1 MKRILTLTLLAL
13 FALSAAAQ
21 PDTPVVKYLKG
32 DIRRAAFNTHSYEFE
47 PVKDTPAPK
56 GYKAFYISHYGRHGS
71 RSDWGGPQYKLV
83 RDLLTQAKEQ
93 NLLTPAGDSLLKEA
107 ALIYELHNGMDGRL
121 TPRGVKEH
129 ARLAERM
136 YHRFPEVFKKGSK
149 HLRAV
154 SSTTPRCIVSMNGFT
169 ARLQALQPDLDMD
182 LDTGEK
188 YYAYIARGE
197 NSVLTARTNKALAD
211 YKKTLQWDN
220 ETVYRTLFTDPEA
233 AKKLIPNAWDFQNAI
248 YDCARVSDPFD
259 IPDNMFRYLPFEN
272 VVHFHELNF
281 LSAYLNQCDSKLNG
295 EIRIPRSQ
303 ELVDTL
309 ISQADAVI
317 AGKVQKAADLCFGHD
332 WPFLGL
338 VCYLG
343 LEGVSERYT
352 VEEAAANWLP
362 SYYCPFA
369 TNLQMIFYRS
379 KKSDDILVKF
389 LMNERETKLP
399 ALKAVDGIYYNWND
413 VKAWCANRIP
423 KTQIV
428 AHRGYWEGNAEN
440 SIASFRKAQEFGL
453 WGSEF
458 DIHLTADGV
467 PVIHHDQKIGD
478 LDIQKSNF
486 EDVRANRLANG
497 EHIPTLAEYMAQA
510 ARSRECL
517 PVLEL
522 KPQTTVEREDE
533 LVEKCL
539 QALPG
544 AEAGR
549 SAQRP
554 AGVRV
559 LCPPFV
565 GTHQGRVHL
574 LQPPYLPGTRQEGPR
589 LHGPVPERRPVPGP
603 APRGRHQRY
612 RLPLQR
618 IQETSGMGEGSTRPR
633 NECQCVDGGQSGGHP
648 RHARPGRG
656 PDYHGQTRA
665 GAGDSLGAVEIPSS
679 ASDLLGMTIRKP
691 PRYRG
696 GFLLQA
702 LSTACNNRSSGQWPG
717 RKRGRIPR
725 TR

>member
-1 MKRILTLTLLAL
+1 
-13 FALSAAAQ
+13 
-21 PDTPVVKYLKG
+21 
-32 DIRRAAFNTHSYEFE
+32 
-47 PVKDTPAPK
+47 
-56 GYKAFYISHYGRHGS
+56 
-71 RSDWGGPQYKLV
+71 
-83 RDLLTQAKEQ
+83 
-93 NLLTPAGDSLLKEA
+93 
-107 ALIYELHNGMDGRL
+107 
-121 TPRGVKEH
+121 
-129 ARLAERM
+129 M

-211 YKKTLQWDN
+211 YKKTIQWDN

-295 EIRIPRSQ
+295 EIRMPRSQ

-362 SYYCPFA
+362 SYFCPFA

-399 ALKAVDGIYYNWND
+399 ALQAVNGIFYRWDD
-413 VKAWCANRIP
+413 VKAWCAKRIP

-440 SIASFRKAQEFGL
+440 SVASFRKAQEYGL

-467 PVIHHDQKIGD
+467 PVVHHNQMIGD

-486 EDVRANRLANG
+486 EEVRANRLANG

-510 ARSRECL
+510 ARSRECM

-539 QALPG
+539 QAL
-544 AEAGR
+544 
-549 SAQRP
+549 RP
-554 AGVRV
+554 A
-559 LCPPFV
+559 
-565 GTHQGRVHL
+565 
-574 LQPPYLPGTRQEGPR
+574 
-589 LHGPVPERRPVPGP
+589 
-603 APRGRHQRY
+603 APRNVPPEFASFARRSSEPTKVVFISFSHH
-612 RLPLQR
+612 
-618 IQETSGMGEGSTRPR
+618 ICQELAKKAPGYTVQYLNGDLSPAQLHAEGI
-633 NECQCVDGGQSGGHP
+633 NGI
-648 RHARPGRG
+648 
-656 PDYHGQTRA
+656 DYHYNVIKNHPEWVKQA
-665 GAGDSLGAVEIPSS
+665 HD
-679 ASDLLGMTIRKP
+679 LGMTVNVWTVNEPADIRAMRDLGVDQITTDKP
-691 PRYRG
+691 
-696 GFLLQA
+696 A
-702 LSTACNNRSSGQWPG
+702 L
-717 RKRGRIPR
+717 
-725 TR
+725 TREILWER

>member
-1 MKRILTLTLLAL
+1 MKRLLTLFATALLA
-13 FALSAAAQ
+13 FSAFAQ
-21 PDTPVVKYLKG
+21 PDTPVVLFLKQ
-32 DIRRAAFNTHSYEFE
+32 DIRRAAFNTHSYEFG
-47 PVKDTPAPK
+47 PIHDTPAPK
-56 GYKAFYISHYGRHGS
+56 GYKPFYISHYGRHGS

-83 RDLLTQAKEQ
+83 RDLLTKADELH
-93 NLLTPAGDSLLKEA
+93 LLTPAGDSLMHEA
-107 ALIYELHNGMDGRL
+107 ALIYTLHNDMDGRL

-129 ARLAERM
+129 AQLAERM
-136 YHRFPEVFKKGSK
+136 YNRYPEVFRKGSK
-149 HLRAV
+149 HIRAV

-169 ARLQALQPDLDMD
+169 GRMMSLQPDLDFD

-211 YKKTLQWDN
+211 YRKTIRWDN
-220 ETVYRTLFTDPEA
+220 ETVYKNLFTDPEA
-233 AKKLIPNAWDFQNAI
+233 AKKLIPDAYAFQNAI

-332 WPFLGL
+332 WPYLGL

-352 VEEAAANWLP
+352 LEEAKDKWLP

-379 KKSDDILVKF
+379 KKSDEILVKF
-389 LMNERETKLP
+389 LMNERETRLP
-399 ALKAVDGIYYNWND
+399 SLQPVESYYYRWND

-423 KTQIV
+423 KARIV

-440 SIASFRKAQEFGL
+440 SIASFRKAQEFGC

-467 PVIHHDQKIGD
+467 PVVNHDQVIAGM
-478 LDIQKSNF
+478 DIQQSPF

-497 EHIPTLAEYMAQA
+497 EHVPTLAEYMAQA
-510 ARSRECL
+510 ARSRECM

-522 KPQTTVEREDE
+522 KPQASPEKEDE
-533 LVEKCL
+533 LVDKCL
-539 QALPG
+539 QAL
-544 AEAGR
+544 
-549 SAQRP
+549 RP
-554 AGVRV
+554 AAPRNV
-559 LCPPFV
+559 PPEFASFA
-565 GTHQGRVHL
+565 R
-574 LQPPYLPGTRQEGPR
+574 RQEPTQVVFISFSHHICQELAKKAPGYTVQYLNGDLSPAQ
-589 LHGPVPERRPVPGP
+589 LH
-603 APRGRHQRY
+603 A
-612 RLPLQR
+612 
-618 IQETSGMGEGSTRPR
+618 EGI
-633 NECQCVDGGQSGGHP
+633 NGI
-648 RHARPGRG
+648 
-656 PDYHGQTRA
+656 DYHYSVFYKHPEWVKEAQ
-665 GAGDSLGAVEIPSS
+665 D
-679 ASDLLGMTIRKP
+679 LGMSVNVWTVDDPKDIRAMRDLGVDQITTNKP
-691 PRYRG
+691 
-696 GFLLQA
+696 A
-702 LSTACNNRSSGQWPG
+702 LVREILWEH
-717 RKRGRIPR
+717 
-725 TR
+725 

>member
-1 MKRILTLTLLAL
+1 MKRILTLAALAL
-13 FALSAAAQ
+13 FALAAAAQ
-21 PDTPVVKYLKG
+21 PDTPVVQYLKG

-83 RDLLTQAKEQ
+83 RDLLTQANEQ
-93 NLLTPAGDSLLKEA
+93 HLLTPAGDSLMKEA
-107 ALIYELHNGMDGRL
+107 ALLYKLHDGMDGRL
-121 TPRGVKEH
+121 TPRGVREH
-129 ARLAERM
+129 AQLAERM
-136 YHRFPEVFKKGSK
+136 YKRFPEVFKNGSK

-188 YYAYIARGE
+188 YYAYIARG
-197 NSVLTARTNKALAD
+197 D
-211 YKKTLQWDN
+211 
-220 ETVYRTLFTDPEA
+220 
-233 AKKLIPNAWDFQNAI
+233 AWDFQNAI

-295 EIRIPRSQ
+295 EIRMPRSQ

-399 ALKAVDGIYYNWND
+399 ALQAVNGIFYRWDD
-413 VKAWCANRIP
+413 VKAWCAKRIP

-440 SIASFRKAQEFGL
+440 SVASFRKAQEYGL

-467 PVIHHDQKIGD
+467 PVVHHNQMIGD

-486 EDVRANRLANG
+486 EEVRANRLANG

-510 ARSRECL
+510 ARSRECM

-539 QALPG
+539 QAL
-544 AEAGR
+544 
-549 SAQRP
+549 RP
-554 AGVRV
+554 A
-559 LCPPFV
+559 
-565 GTHQGRVHL
+565 
-574 LQPPYLPGTRQEGPR
+574 
-589 LHGPVPERRPVPGP
+589 
-603 APRGRHQRY
+603 APRNVPPEFASFARRSSEPTKVVFISFSHH
-612 RLPLQR
+612 
-618 IQETSGMGEGSTRPR
+618 ICQELAKKAPGYTVQYLNGDLSPAQLHAEGI
-633 NECQCVDGGQSGGHP
+633 NGI
-648 RHARPGRG
+648 
-656 PDYHGQTRA
+656 DYHYSVFKKHPEWVKEA
-665 GAGDSLGAVEIPSS
+665 HD
-679 ASDLLGMTIRKP
+679 LGMSVNVWTVDDPEDIRAMRDLGVDQITTDKP
-691 PRYRG
+691 
-696 GFLLQA
+696 A
-702 LSTACNNRSSGQWPG
+702 L
-717 RKRGRIPR
+717 
-725 TR
+725 TREILWER

>member
-1 MKRILTLTLLAL
+1 MKRILTLAAMAL
-13 FALSAAAQ
+13 FALTAAAQ

-83 RDLLTQAKEQ
+83 RDLLTQANEQ
-93 NLLTPAGDSLLKEA
+93 HLLTPAGDSLMKEA
-107 ALIYELHNGMDGRL
+107 ALLYQLHDGMDGRL
-121 TPRGVKEH
+121 TPRGVREH
-129 ARLAERM
+129 AQLAERM
-136 YHRFPEVFKKGSK
+136 YHRYPEVFKKGSK
-149 HLRAV
+149 HIRAV

-197 NSVLTARTNKALAD
+197 NNILIARTNKALD
-211 YKKTLQWDN
+211 EYKKTIQWDN

-233 AKKLIPNAWDFQNAI
+233 AKKLIPNAWD
-248 YDCARVSDPFD
+248 
-259 IPDNMFRYLPFEN
+259 
-272 VVHFHELNF
+272 HELNF

-295 EIRIPRSQ
+295 EIRMPRSQ

-362 SYYCPFA
+362 SYFCPFA

-389 LMNERETKLP
+389 LMNERETRLP
-399 ALKAVDGIYYNWND
+399 ALQAVDGIYYRWND
-413 VKAWCANRIP
+413 VKDWCANRIP
-423 KTQIV
+423 KTKIV

-440 SIASFRKAQEFGL
+440 SVASFRKAQEFGL

-467 PVIHHDQKIGD
+467 PVVHHNQTIGE
-478 LDIQKSNF
+478 LDIQKSNY

-497 EHIPTLAEYMAQA
+497 EHVPTLAEYMAQA
-510 ARSRECL
+510 ARSRECM

-533 LVEKCL
+533 LVDKCL
-539 QALPG
+539 QAL
-544 AEAGR
+544 
-549 SAQRP
+549 RP
-554 AGVRV
+554 A
-559 LCPPFV
+559 
-565 GTHQGRVHL
+565 
-574 LQPPYLPGTRQEGPR
+574 
-589 LHGPVPERRPVPGP
+589 
-603 APRGRHQRY
+603 APRNVPPEFASFARRSSEPTKVVFISFSHH
-612 RLPLQR
+612 
-618 IQETSGMGEGSTRPR
+618 ICQELAKKAPGYTVQYLSGDLSPAQLHAEGI
-633 NECQCVDGGQSGGHP
+633 NGI
-648 RHARPGRG
+648 
-656 PDYHGQTRA
+656 DYHYSVFQEHPEWVKEA
-665 GAGDSLGAVEIPSS
+665 HD
-679 ASDLLGMTIRKP
+679 LGMSVNVWTVDEPADIRAMRDLGVDQITTNKP
-691 PRYRG
+691 
-696 GFLLQA
+696 A
-702 LSTACNNRSSGQWPG
+702 LVREILWE
-717 RKRGRIPR
+717 R
-725 TR
+725 

>member
-1 MKRILTLTLLAL
+1 MKRFLTLAVAAF
-13 FALSAAAQ
+13 FALAAAAQ

-47 PVKDTPAPK
+47 NVKDTPAPK

-83 RDLLTQAKEQ
+83 RDLLTKANEQ
-93 NLLTPAGDSLLKEA
+93 HLLTPAGDSLMKEA

-121 TPRGVKEH
+121 TPRGVREH
-129 ARLAERM
+129 AQLAERM
-136 YHRFPEVFKKGSK
+136 YHRFPEVFKKGCK
-149 HLRAV
+149 HIRAV

-188 YYAYIARGE
+188 FYAYIARGE

-211 YKKTLQWDN
+211 YRKTIDWDN
-220 ETVYRTLFTDPEA
+220 ETVYKTLFTDPEA
-233 AKKLIPNAWDFQNAI
+233 AKKLIPDAWNFQNAI

-272 VVHFHELNF
+272 VVHFHELNY

-317 AGKVQKAADLCFGHD
+317 SGKVKKAADLCFGHD
-332 WPFLGL
+332 WPYLGL

-362 SYYCPFA
+362 SYFCPFA
-369 TNLQMIFYRS
+369 ANLQMIFYRS
-379 KKSDDILVKF
+379 KKSDEILVKF

-399 ALKAVDGIYYNWND
+399 ALEAVQGPYYRWND

-428 AHRGYWEGNAEN
+428 AHRGYWEGNAQN
-440 SIASFRKAQEFGL
+440 SIASIRKAQEFGC

-467 PVIHHDQKIGD
+467 PVVNHDQVIDGI
-478 LDIQKSNF
+478 DIQLSTF
-486 EDVRANRLANG
+486 EEVRAKRLANG
-497 EHIPTLAEYMAQA
+497 EHVSTLAEYMAQA
-510 ARSRECL
+510 LRSRECI

-522 KPQTTVEREDE
+522 QPQTTVEREDE
-533 LVEKCL
+533 LVQKCL
-539 QALPG
+539 QAL
-544 AEAGR
+544 
-549 SAQRP
+549 
-554 AGVRV
+554 V
-559 LCPPFV
+559 
-565 GTHQGRVHL
+565 
-574 LQPPYLPGTRQEGPR
+574 
-589 LHGPVPERRPVPGP
+589 P
-603 APRGRHQRY
+603 APARNVPPEYASFARRQQEPAKVVFISFSHHICKELA
-612 RLPLQR
+612 RLAPGYTVQYL
-618 IQETSGMGEGSTRPR
+618 EGDIDPATLHAEGI
-633 NECQCVDGGQSGGHP
+633 NGIDYEYTVYYKHP
-648 RHARPGRG
+648 EWVKQAH
-656 PDYHGQTRA
+656 D
-665 GAGDSLGAVEIPSS
+665 
-679 ASDLLGMTIRKP
+679 LGMSVNAWTVDDEADIRKMRDLGLDQITTNKP
-691 PRYRG
+691 
-696 GFLLQA
+696 A
-702 LSTACNNRSSGQWPG
+702 LARQILWE
-717 RKRGRIPR
+717 R
-725 TR
+725 

>member
-1 MKRILTLTLLAL
+1 M
-13 FALSAAAQ
+13 
-21 PDTPVVKYLKG
+21 
-32 DIRRAAFNTHSYEFE
+32 
-47 PVKDTPAPK
+47 
-56 GYKAFYISHYGRHGS
+56 
-71 RSDWGGPQYKLV
+71 
-83 RDLLTQAKEQ
+83 
-93 NLLTPAGDSLLKEA
+93 KEA
-107 ALIYELHNGMDGRL
+107 ALLYKLHDGMDGRL
-121 TPRGVKEH
+121 TPRGVREH
-129 ARLAERM
+129 AQLAERM
-136 YHRFPEVFKKGSK
+136 YKRFPEVFKNGSK

-197 NSVLTARTNKALAD
+197 NSTLIARTNKALD
-211 YKKTLQWDN
+211 EYKKTIQWDN
-220 ETVYRTLFTDPEA
+220 ETVYKTLFTDPEA

-295 EIRIPRSQ
+295 EIRMPRSQ

-399 ALKAVDGIYYNWND
+399 ALQAVNGIFYRWDD
-413 VKAWCANRIP
+413 VKAWCAKRIP

-440 SIASFRKAQEFGL
+440 SVASFRKAQEYGL

-467 PVIHHDQKIGD
+467 PVVHHNQMIGD

-486 EDVRANRLANG
+486 EEVRANRLANG

-510 ARSRECL
+510 ARSRECM

-522 KPQTTVEREDE
+522 KPQTT
-533 LVEKCL
+533 
-539 QALPG
+539 A
-544 AEAGR
+544 
-549 SAQRP
+549 
-554 AGVRV
+554 
-559 LCPPFV
+559 
-565 GTHQGRVHL
+565 HQGRVHL
-574 LQPPYLPGTRQEGPR
+574 LQPPHLPGTRQEGPR
-589 LHGPVPERRPVPGP
+589 LHGPVPERRPFPGP
-603 APRGRHQRY
+603 AARGRHQRH

-618 IQETSGMGEGSTRPR
+618 VQEASGMGEGSARPR
-633 NECQCVDGGQSGGHP
+633 DERQCVDRGRSGRHP
-648 RHARPGRG
+648 RDARPGRG
-656 PDYHGQTRA
+656 PDHHGQARP
-665 GAGDSLGAVEIPSS
+665 DPRDPLGALVV
-679 ASDLLGMTIRKP
+679 
-691 PRYRG
+691 
-696 GFLLQA
+696 
-702 LSTACNNRSSGQWPG
+702 LSRPNAYFCKSIILRLW
-717 RKRGRIPR
+717 
-725 TR
+725 